1 MLPEEVEETEPQIYT
16 VRELTA
22 VIKERL
28 TSDPRLS
35 GVAVNGEISN
45 FKHYPS
51 GHMYFTLK
59 DEHSRLRCVMFRREN
74 MRLRFRPEDGLAVI
88 ARGDVGV
95 YEASGEYQL
104 YVREMAPA
112 GHGELA
118 LAFEQ
123 LKAKLAAEGLFDEAR
138 KRPLPVLPRRIGVV
152 TSLKGAALRDIISVT
167 RRRFPN
173 MPILVAPAVVQ
184 GEEGPESVVRAIE
197 LINSHGGVDV
207 LIVGRGGG
215 SLEDLWTFNDERVA
229 RAIAASR
236 IPVVSAVGHETD
248 FTIADFVADRRAPTP
263 SAAAEMVVPDK
274 RAVLSHWRAQYERLQ
289 GGMRRRLEQGRTRL
303 RLLES
308 RPVLAR
314 PADLLR
320 EHRQRVD
327 EAELD
332 ARRSVHD
339 LVERRARTLAAAVG
353 KLDALSP
360 LATLARGYAVA
371 RRADS
376 GQVVR
381 RGRQVAPGDT
391 LLVRLQDAELT
402 ADVATVAPAPDIIVQ
417 GTRSGA
423 GDTARRAAVEGG
435 QAS

>member
-1 MLPEEVEETEPQIYT
+1 MAASEPQIYS

-22 VIKERL
+22 MVKERL
-28 TSDPRLS
+28 TSDPRLA
-35 GVAVNGEISN
+35 GVAVLGEISN
-45 FKHYPS
+45 FKHHSS

-74 MRLRFRPEDGLAVI
+74 MRLRFRPADGQAVI
-88 ARGDVGV
+88 AKGDVSV
-95 YEASGEYQL
+95 YEAAGDYQL
-104 YVREMAPA
+104 YVREMVPA

-123 LKAKLAAEGLFDEAR
+123 LKQKLAAEGLFDEER

-152 TSLKGAALRDIISVT
+152 TSPEGAALRDIISVT

-173 MPILVAPAVVQ
+173 MPILLAPAVVQ
-184 GEEGPESVVRAIE
+184 GEEGPDSVVRAIRLMNE
-197 LINSHGGVDV
+197 HGGVDV

-236 IPVVSAVGHETD
+236 IPVISAVGHETD
-248 FTIADFVADRRAPTP
+248 FTIADFVADKRAPTP
-263 SAAAEMVVPDK
+263 SAAAEMAVPDK
-274 RAVLSHWRAQYERLQ
+274 RALLAHIQGQYERLQ
-289 GGMRRRLEQGRTRL
+289 SGVRRRIEQGRARL

-314 PADLLR
+314 PGELLL
-320 EHRQRVD
+320 EYRQRVD
-327 EAELD
+327 DAEERAGRAARDMLD
-332 ARRSVHD
+332 QR
-339 LVERRARTLAAAVG
+339 ERALAAAAG

-360 LATLARGYAVA
+360 VATLARGYAVA
-371 RRADS
+371 RRADM

-381 RGRQVAPGDT
+381 RGGQVAAGDE
-391 LLVRLQDAELT
+391 LLIRVVDAELT
-402 ADVATVAPAPDIIVQ
+402 ASVKAVAPAPELAADA
-417 GTRSGA
+417 A
-423 GDTARRAAVEGG
+423 GG
-435 QAS
+435 

>member
-1 MLPEEVEETEPQIYT
+1 MAASEPQIYS

-22 VIKERL
+22 MVKERL
-28 TSDPRLS
+28 TSDPRLA
-35 GVAVNGEISN
+35 GVAVLGEISN
-45 FKHYPS
+45 FKHHSS

-74 MRLRFRPEDGLAVI
+74 MRLRFRPADGQAVI
-88 ARGDVGV
+88 AKGDVSV
-95 YEASGEYQL
+95 YEAAGDYQL
-104 YVREMAPA
+104 YVREMVPA

-123 LKAKLAAEGLFDEAR
+123 LKQKLAAEGLFDEER

-152 TSLKGAALRDIISVT
+152 TSLEGAALRDIISVT

-173 MPILVAPAVVQ
+173 MPILLAPAVVQ
-184 GEEGPESVVRAIE
+184 GEEGPDSVVRAIRLMNE
-197 LINSHGGVDV
+197 HGGVDV

-236 IPVVSAVGHETD
+236 IPVISAVGHETD
-248 FTIADFVADRRAPTP
+248 FTIADFVADKRAPTP
-263 SAAAEMVVPDK
+263 SAAAEMAVPDK
-274 RAVLSHWRAQYERLQ
+274 RALLAHIQGQYERLQ
-289 GGMRRRLEQGRTRL
+289 SGVRRRIEQGRARL

-314 PADLLR
+314 PGELLL
-320 EHRQRVD
+320 EYRQRVD
-327 EAELD
+327 DAEERAGRAARDMLD
-332 ARRSVHD
+332 QR
-339 LVERRARTLAAAVG
+339 ERALAAAAG

-360 LATLARGYAVA
+360 VATLARGYAVA
-371 RRADS
+371 RRADT

-381 RGRQVAPGDT
+381 RGGQVAAGDE
-391 LLVRLQDAELT
+391 LLIRVVDAELT
-402 ADVATVAPAPDIIVQ
+402 ASVKAVAPAPELAADA
-417 GTRSGA
+417 A
-423 GDTARRAAVEGG
+423 GG
-435 QAS
+435 